1 MLPLLVPVPPP
12 LSVKDEPFLPNKG
25 IEATGID
32 TLSYSSLCLTSVD
45 TCVEELPEIEILVST
60 VFSGVSLLSS
70 KNSSYSFL
78 AIYAAF
84 ALLSKLFSLDE

>member
-12 LSVKDEPFLPNKG
+12 LSVKDEPFLAIKG

-32 TLSYSSLCLTSVD
+32 TLSYSSLYLTSVE

-78 AIYAAF
+78 AIYVGF
-84 ALLSKLFSLDE
+84 ALLSKLFSLVE